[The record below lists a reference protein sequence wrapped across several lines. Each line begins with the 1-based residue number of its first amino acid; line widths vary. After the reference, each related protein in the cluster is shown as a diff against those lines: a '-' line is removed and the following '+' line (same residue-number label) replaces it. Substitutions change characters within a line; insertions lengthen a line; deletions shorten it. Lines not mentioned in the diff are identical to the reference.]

1 MAALVHP
8 ISVLASLYTAMYIPD
23 TSVLPVTVPLA
34 MNVVLMPDTR
44 NPLSMKK
51 GEVTVASLAAVV
63 TAVVQVAS
71 T

>member
-1 MAALVHP
+1 MAALVQP
-8 ISVLASLYTAMYIPD
+8 IKVSASLYTAMYIPD

-34 MNVVLMPDTR
+34 MNEVLIPDTW
-44 NPLSMKK
+44 NPLIMKN
-51 GEVTVASLAAVV
+51 GDVTVASLAASE